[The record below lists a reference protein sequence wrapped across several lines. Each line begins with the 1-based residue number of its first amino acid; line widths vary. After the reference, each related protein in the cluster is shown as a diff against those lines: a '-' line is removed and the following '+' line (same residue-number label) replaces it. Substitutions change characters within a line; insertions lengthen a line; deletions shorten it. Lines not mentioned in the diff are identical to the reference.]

1 MWRSLQLL
9 KSDVWTGCVILF
21 LIYFVKLICAEALC
35 NFYVQY
41 GAGERKVPWC
51 KEFQGKFRNT
61 PFCLAPS
68 FIDLSETK
76 CGRLLKF
83 CKEIMWEKFKICC
96 GLRTRQ
102 IFHLSERYLQCT
114 GSRYLCKGK
123 INERNFGISL
133 IRLADKMNE
142 KKINWRQQTGLTLEL
157 PLQWQAYIQSQR
169 GISQGQ
175 QFPP

>member
-1 MWRSLQLL
+1 MELANGKCLDARNF
-9 KSDVWTGCVILF
+9 KENFGIPHFVWPP
-21 LIYFVKLICAEALC
+21 A
-35 NFYVQY
+35 
-41 GAGERKVPWC
+41 
-51 KEFQGKFRNT
+51 
-61 PFCLAPS
+61 

-83 CKEIMWEKFKICC
+83 CEEIMWEKFKICC

-102 IFHLSERYLQCT
+102 IFHFSERYLQCT

-142 KKINWRQQTGLTLEL
+142 KKIK
-157 PLQWQAYIQSQR
+157 
-169 GISQGQ
+169 
-175 QFPP
+175 